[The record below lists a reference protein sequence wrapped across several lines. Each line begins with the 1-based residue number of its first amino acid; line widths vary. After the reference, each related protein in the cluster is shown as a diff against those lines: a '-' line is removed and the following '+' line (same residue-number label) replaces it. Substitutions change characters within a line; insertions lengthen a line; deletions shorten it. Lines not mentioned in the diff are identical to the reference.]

1 MSLAIRQSYFLI
13 LLEENGD
20 DKHQE
25 LPFKGSKIKL
35 RLSAFHNI
43 LLILQK
49 SSNSLKPWAQRRE
62 QMNILYKLASIK
74 VLTTEKNW
82 QHRHIQEYNDADVA
96 ETKVE
101 ELL

>member
-1 MSLAIRQSYFLI
+1 
-13 LLEENGD
+13 
-20 DKHQE
+20 
-25 LPFKGSKIKL
+25 
-35 RLSAFHNI
+35 
-43 LLILQK
+43 
-49 SSNSLKPWAQRRE
+49 
-62 QMNILYKLASIK
+62 MNILYKLASIK